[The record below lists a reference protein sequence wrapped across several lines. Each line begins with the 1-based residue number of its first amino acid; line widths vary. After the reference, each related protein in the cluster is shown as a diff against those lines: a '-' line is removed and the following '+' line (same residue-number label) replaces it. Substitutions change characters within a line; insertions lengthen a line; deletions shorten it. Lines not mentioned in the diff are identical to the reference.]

1 MKSSIDHEKIFFNYF
16 LTKPHYL
23 KGTGKGFFAN
33 RDLDLIAKLSKDFY
47 LKGIPIALYL
57 LKIIEE
63 TQKRII
69 GLFYYPILPFLIICN
84 LTSFP

>member
-33 RDLDLIAKLSKDFY
+33 RDLDQIAKLSKDFM
-47 LKGIPIALYL
+47 
-57 LKIIEE
+57 
-63 TQKRII
+63 
-69 GLFYYPILPFLIICN
+69 
-84 LTSFP
+84 

>member
-33 RDLDLIAKLSKDFY
+33 SDLDQIAKYAARSQAQRVTKKTRQNKFLT
-47 LKGIPIALYL
+47 L
-57 LKIIEE
+57 E
-63 TQKRII
+63 I
-69 GLFYYPILPFLIICN
+69 GR
-84 LTSFP
+84 